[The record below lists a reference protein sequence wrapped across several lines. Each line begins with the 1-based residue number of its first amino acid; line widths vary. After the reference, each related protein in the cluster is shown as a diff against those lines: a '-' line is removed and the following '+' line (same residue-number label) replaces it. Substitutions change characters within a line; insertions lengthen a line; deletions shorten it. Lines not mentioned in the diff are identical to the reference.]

1 MSDLDRARSL
11 FAQGVELFEAGQL
24 PAAQDCFE
32 QALVLAPGRP
42 SVLLNLGITRMRLGR
57 WEDSIEPLQ
66 QSLAAQAD
74 SVDGWLALGMAL
86 YRLGRL
92 DEALAAYRQVL
103 EREPSQALAWGESAS
118 VLREMEQ
125 PQEAIAHY
133 ERALALWPEHEL
145 YRYYLSALRGEPGP
159 PQAPREYVM
168 KLFDQYADDFE
179 SHLVGTLHYRGHR
192 HLIEHLPAAAPTR
205 FERVLDLGCGTGL
218 CGPLI
223 RARAGILWG
232 VDLAPGMVDKS
243 RALGVYDHLAQGDAT
258 EFLLHCEPRWDLV
271 LASDVLIYVGA
282 LEALF
287 EALSAKMQP
296 GGWLAF
302 TAERCD
308 AQPNE
313 AAQPRL
319 LPSLRYA
326 HPLSY
331 LQATAARHGWVW
343 HSHHEATLRLH
354 EGQPMPA
361 LYAYLQRRA
370 DAA

>member
-1 MSDLDRARSL
+1 LALAPERADLHFLQAHVLHKLRRY
-11 FAQGVELFEAGQL
+11 
-24 PAAQDCFE
+24 E
-32 QALVLAPGRP
+32 QAL
-42 SVLLNLGITRMRLGR
+42 
-57 WEDSIEPLQ
+57 
-66 QSLAAQAD
+66 QA
-74 SVDGWLALGMAL
+74 
-86 YRLGRL
+86 
-92 DEALAAYRQVL
+92 
-103 EREPSQALAWGESAS
+103 
-118 VLREMEQ
+118 
-125 PQEAIAHY
+125 Y

-179 SHLVGTLHYRGHR
+179 SHLVGTLDYRGHR
-192 HLIEHLPAAAPTR
+192 HLIEHLPAAAPAR

-243 RALGVYDHLAQGDAT
+243 RALDVYDHLEQADAT
-258 EFLLHCEPRWDLV
+258 EFLRQCEPRWDLV
-271 LASDVLIYVGA
+271 LAADVLIYVGA

>member
-11 FAQGVELFEAGQL
+11 FTEGVERFEAGQW
-24 PAAQDCFE
+24 PAAHDRFE
-32 QALVLAPGRP
+32 QALALAPGRP
-42 SVLLNLGITRMRLGR
+42 SVLLNLGIVRMRLGR
-57 WEDSIEPLQ
+57 WEEAVQPLQ

-74 SVDGWLALGMAL
+74 SVDGWLALAMAL
-86 YRLGRL
+86 HRLGRW
-92 DEALAAYRQVL
+92 DEALAAYRQVI
-103 EREPSQALAWGESAS
+103 EREPSQAVAWGESAG

-145 YRYYLSALRGEPGP
+145 YRYCLSALRGEPGP
-159 PQAPREYVM
+159 QQAPREYVM
-168 KLFDQYADDFE
+168 NLFDQYADDFE
-179 SHLVGTLHYRGHR
+179 AHLVGTLHYRGHR
-192 HLIEHLPAAAPTR
+192 HLIEHLPAATPAR
-205 FERVLDLGCGTGL
+205 FEHVLDLGCGTGL

-223 RARAGILWG
+223 RARAGTLWG

-243 RALGVYDHLAQGDAT
+243 RALDVYDHLEQADAT
-258 EFLLHCEPRWDLV
+258 EFLRQCEPRWDLV
-271 LASDVLIYVGA
+271 LAADVLIYVGA

-302 TAERCD
+302 TAECCD
-308 AQPNE
+308 ALPDG

-326 HPLSY
+326 HPLAY
-331 LQATAARHGWVW
+331 LQATAARYGWLW

-361 LYAYLQRRA
+361 LYAYLQRRT